1 MAVYTTLAEAKTHLR
16 VDFTDDDVY
25 IAAIQNLV
33 EELVLSEVKGSIAG
47 EGTVTTAG
55 VVALVGDGTN
65 FLDFIVGT
73 TITVEGET
81 VRTIATI
88 TDDEHLTV
96 SLAFTTTDSALTYT
110 MHEGLPLVGGVL
122 PLGLKQAMLLM
133 IGHFYSI
140 REPATVGVGVTKIP
154 YGYEYL
160 VAPFKN
166 WTIA

>member
-1 MAVYTTLAEAKTHLR
+1 MAVYTTLAEAKAHLR

-25 IAAIQNLV
+25 IAALQNLV
-33 EELVLSEVKGSIAG
+33 EELVLSEIKGSIPG
-47 EGTVTTAG
+47 ESTVTTAG
-55 VVALVGDGTN
+55 TTALVGLDSN
-65 FLDFIVGT
+65 FLDFIVGD

-88 TDDEHLTV
+88 TDDTHLTV
-96 SLAFTTTDSALTYT
+96 TLAFSTSKSGLTYT
-110 MHEGLPLVGGVL
+110 MHEGMPSPL